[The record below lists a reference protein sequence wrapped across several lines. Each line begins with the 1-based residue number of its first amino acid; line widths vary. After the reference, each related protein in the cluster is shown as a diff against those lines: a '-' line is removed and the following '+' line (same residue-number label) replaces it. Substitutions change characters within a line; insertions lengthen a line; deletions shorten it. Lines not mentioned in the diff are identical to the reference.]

1 MDEILKKLFESEIL
15 TEDTK
20 NELQAAFTSK
30 LEESVK
36 QAKQDAHA
44 EVTAALNEQWISERE
59 TLINALD
66 AKITE
71 SLTEEMDELKT
82 DISRFR
88 DLEAEYAEKL
98 ISEKQKM
105 SETVKSDIET
115 LIEQLDT
122 FIEIRLTEEINELK
136 TDLQEVRKNEKGRR
150 VFEAFMDEFKT
161 FYTEDNS
168 VEAKLLEA
176 EQQLEDAMLALEK
189 SEKRTAA
196 LVRTKKLDEVLA
208 PLSGRQREVMEAIL
222 KSVETPMLE
231 EAYSTYVGR
240 VLKETATSTVAT
252 SEKENKVLAEGA
264 SKPVISGVVKTG
276 DNKDQLLVEKQREEA
291 DQRQHQSA
299 MSQAEKTRL
308 QRLGGMID

>member
-20 NELQAAFTSK
+20 NELQAAFAAK
-30 LEESVK
+30 LDESVK

-71 SLTEEMDELKT
+71 ALTEEINELKA
-82 DISRFR
+82 DISTFR
-88 DLEAEYAEKL
+88 DLEAEYATKL
-98 ISEKQKM
+98 VEEKQKM

-161 FYTEDNS
+161 FYTEDDS
-168 VEAKLLEA
+168 IAAKLNEA
-176 EQQLEDAMLALEK
+176 EQQLEEAMLALEK

-196 LVRTKKLDEVLA
+196 LVRSKKLDEVLS

-240 VLKETATSTVAT
+240 VLKENAVVETAT
-252 SEKENKVLAEGA
+252 SEKETKVLAEGA
-264 SKPVISGVVKTG
+264 QKPVITGVVKNG
-276 DNKDQLLVEKQREEA
+276 DNQEQLLIEKAREAAE
-291 DQRQHQSA
+291 QSKHQSA